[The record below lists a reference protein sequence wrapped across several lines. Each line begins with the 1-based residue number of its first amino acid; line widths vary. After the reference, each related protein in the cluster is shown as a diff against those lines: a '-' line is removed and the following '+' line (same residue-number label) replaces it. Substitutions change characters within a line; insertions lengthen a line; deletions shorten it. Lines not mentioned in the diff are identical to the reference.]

1 MERAGIGSA
10 TLGWP
15 GLGWARLGSAALG
28 PAGLVS
34 SRQARLDEAEIAEL
48 SCARQEQTQLGWV
61 RLCCLFQLGFVWNWL
76 LLLVWHERT
85 FLGKARLGCPGKIQL
100 QWVRL
105 GLAGFDSAELG
116 TTGLVLV
123 GLG

>member
-1 MERAGIGSA
+1 M
-10 TLGWP
+10 LGWT
-15 GLGWARLGSAALG
+15 GLGWARIGSAALG

-34 SRQARLDEAEIAEL
+34 SRQARLDKAGIAQL
-48 SCARQEQTQLGWV
+48 SCARQEQTQLRWV
-61 RLCCLFQLGFVWNWL
+61 RLGWPGSTGLVWNWL

-85 FLGKARLGCPGKIQL
+85 FLGKPRLGCAGKIHLQWARLGS
-100 QWVRL
+100 
-105 GLAGFDSAELG
+105 AGFDSAELG